1 MIKQFI
7 TKNFELLFWIAA
19 LIALAITDPASPSHY
34 TLCPLK
40 LMGIT
45 WCPGCGLGHSIA
57 WLLHGDIKNSFH
69 AHWIGIPALVIIL
82 YRIVVL
88 ARGLTNPAYTSLGD
102 PLSTARK
109 EGNVNQ

>member
-7 TKNFELLFWIAA
+7 SKNLELLFWVAA
-19 LIALAITDPASPSHY
+19 LIALATTNPANPSQY

-57 WLLHGDIKNSFH
+57 FLLHGDIKNSFH
-69 AHWIGIPALVIIL
+69 AHWIGIPALGIIL
-82 YRIVVL
+82 YRVWVL
-88 ARGLTNPAYTSLGD
+88 VRQFTHPVGASLDHPLYAR
-102 PLSTARK
+102 
-109 EGNVNQ
+109 EGI

>member
-7 TKNFELLFWIAA
+7 RKNFELLFWIAA
-19 LIALAITDPASPSHY
+19 LIALAIADPASPSHY

-82 YRIVVL
+82 YRVVGL
-88 ARGLTNPAYTSLGD
+88 ALGVTHPVGASLD
-102 PLSTARK
+102 HPLFAARK
-109 EGNVNQ
+109 EVN